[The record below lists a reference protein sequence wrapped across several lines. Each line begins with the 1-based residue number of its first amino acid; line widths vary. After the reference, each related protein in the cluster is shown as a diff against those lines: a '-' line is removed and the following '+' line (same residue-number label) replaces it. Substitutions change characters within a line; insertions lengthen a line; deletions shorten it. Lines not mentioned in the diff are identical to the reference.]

1 MLGKKLSVE
10 LFMEKSMLK
19 RKNAG
24 GWVLALVAVILF
36 GGLILRGLSDRETA
50 APEEP
55 MAAGMVMSGNE
66 RAFARDLSAAFESIT
81 AQYLP
86 VAVAIQANTAGRAES
101 CGLLV
106 SSDGYILTNSQN
118 FLNGDSVRVVLHKGR
133 RFSGSVVGGD
143 PLTDLALIKIAA
155 KGLPYA
161 KFGDSDRLR
170 VGQWVMAIGNTGQ
183 PAPAVTAA
191 IINARGRSKISLP
204 QMEDFIHTDMTMPRA
219 SQGGALVSLEG
230 ELIGVNTTMQSHNGG
245 ALAIP
250 ANLVKRVMLS
260 LMKEGKFTR
269 GYIGATAQN
278 LDQHLARALQLNS
291 TLGALLVEVAANSP
305 AERAG
310 LRRGDVVLHF
320 AGIPI
325 SSANDFENAVAGQKP
340 EKNVQMAFWR
350 DTAKV
355 VCEIMPEE
363 RPPAHRHELAMASR
377 RHKPANKL
385 GLQVQN
391 LSPEMIRMHLVPGVV
406 ISQIDPGAAAAQVLA
421 VGDIIQEMN
430 HRAIRSVRDFN
441 GALPGLQTG
450 EVALLL
456 VRRGEKNFFSG
467 VEVQE

>member
-1 MLGKKLSVE
+1 
-10 LFMEKSMLK
+10 MLK

-36 GGLILRGLSDRETA
+36 GGLILRGLSGRETT

-55 MAAGMVMSGNE
+55 IAAGMVMSGNE

-86 VAVAIQANTAGRAES
+86 VVVTIQANTAGRAES

-118 FLNGDSVRVVLHKGR
+118 FLTGDSVRVVLHKGR
-133 RFSGSVVGGD
+133 RFSGNVVGD
-143 PLTDLALIKIAA
+143 DRLTDLALIKIAA
-155 KGLPYA
+155 KGLPHA

-170 VGQWVMAIGNTGQ
+170 VGQWVMAIGNAGHPT
-183 PAPAVTAA
+183 PAVTAA
-191 IINARGRSKISLP
+191 IINARGRSKVLLP
-204 QMEDFIHTDMTMPRA
+204 QREDFIHTDIAMSRA
-219 SQGGALVSLEG
+219 SHGGALVNLEG
-230 ELIGVNTTMQSHNGG
+230 ELIGINTAMRSNMGA

-250 ANLVKRVMLS
+250 ANLAKRVMHS
-260 LMKEGKFTR
+260 LMKEGEVTR
-269 GYIGATAQN
+269 GDIGATAQD
-278 LDQHLARALQLNS
+278 LDQNLARALQLNS
-291 TLGALLVEVAANSP
+291 TLGALLVDVAANSP

-310 LRRGDVVLHF
+310 LRRGDVILHF

-325 SSANDFENAVAGQKP
+325 SSANEFENAVAGQKP
-340 EKNVQMAFWR
+340 EKNVQVAVWR

-363 RPPAHRHELAMASR
+363 RPPARWHELAMASR
-377 RHKPANKL
+377 PLKPANKL

-391 LSPEMIRMHLVPGVV
+391 LSPEMIRIHQVSGVA

-421 VGDIIQEMN
+421 TGDIIQEMN
-430 HRAIRSVRDFN
+430 HRTIRSVRDFN
-441 GALPGLQTG
+441 AAMPELQRG
-450 EVALLL
+450 GVALLL